1 MTGIPALRGIT
12 LDMRSPTL
20 LELYMQRTPRSAELA
35 AQARELLPGGVA
47 HDSRLLDPHG
57 IYVTRAAGSRKWD
70 VDGHEYVDY
79 SGGHGALLLGH
90 NHPAVSSAVARQLE
104 RGTHYGACHDLEI
117 RWAETIQHLMPSAE
131 RVRFTSSGTEA
142 TLLALRVARAATG
155 RTKVLRFAGHFHGWH
170 DHVASGYG
178 SHFDG
183 SATPGVLE
191 AVAEEML
198 IVPPGDVAAME
209 SALDAH
215 ACAAAIIEPTGA
227 SWGQVPLDPE
237 FLFALRDA
245 TARRGVALIFDEVI
259 SGFRCSPGGA
269 QGVLGIQPDLTTL
282 AKIVAGGLPGAAVV
296 GRAAL
301 MDELDPA
308 AAQRLGREKI
318 AHHGTFNANP
328 LSAAAGIAALE
339 IIATTDACERAS
351 EYAAQLRNALND
363 VIAEETID
371 WSVYGTFSG
380 FHIFT
385 NPNHLPIRPHD
396 IDACRISYEVLK
408 AKRPAVITALRL
420 GMLVHGVELF
430 GWPGGPTS
438 TVHTE
443 RDLQQTAEAF
453 RNTIRAMKQEGL
465 IEA

>member
-1 MTGIPALRGIT
+1 
-12 LDMRSPTL
+12 MRPPTL
-20 LELYMQRTPRSAELA
+20 LEQYQRRTPRSAALA
-35 AQARELLPGGVA
+35 EQARELMPGGVT
-47 HDSRLLDPHG
+47 HDGRLLAPYG
-57 IYVTRAAGSRKWD
+57 IYVARAAGSRKWD
-70 VDGHEYVDY
+70 VDGNEYVDY

-90 NHPAVSSAVARQLE
+90 NHPAVSAAIARQLE
-104 RGTHYGACHDLEI
+104 LGTHYGACHELEV
-117 RWAETIQHLMPSAE
+117 RWAETIRHLMPSAE

-142 TLLALRVARAATG
+142 TLLALRIARAATG

-183 SATPGVLE
+183 SPTPGVLSGI
-191 AVAEEML
+191 AEEM
-198 IVPPGDVAAME
+198 VVMPPGDGE
-209 SALDAH
+209 ALERVLGEHDF
-215 ACAAAIIEPTGA
+215 AAAIIEPTGA
-227 SWGQVPLDPE
+227 SWGQVPLDPQ
-237 FLFALRDA
+237 FLFDLREA

-259 SGFRCSPGGA
+259 TGFRCSPGGA
-269 QGVLGIQPDLTTL
+269 QGYFGIRPDLTTL

-296 GRAAL
+296 GRADL
-301 MDELDPA
+301 MDELDPEA
-308 AAQRLGREKI
+308 ARRRGKEKV

-351 EYAAQLRNALND
+351 DYAMQLRQAMNEVL
-363 VIAEETID
+363 AEENVN

-385 NPNHLPIRPHD
+385 NPDHLPIRAQE
-396 IDACRISYEVLK
+396 IDACQYGYEVLK
-408 AKRPAVITALRL
+408 AKQPAVIAALRL

-438 TVHTE
+438 MVHTD

-453 RNTIRAMKQEGL
+453 RLTLRAMKGEGV
-465 IEA
+465 IGA